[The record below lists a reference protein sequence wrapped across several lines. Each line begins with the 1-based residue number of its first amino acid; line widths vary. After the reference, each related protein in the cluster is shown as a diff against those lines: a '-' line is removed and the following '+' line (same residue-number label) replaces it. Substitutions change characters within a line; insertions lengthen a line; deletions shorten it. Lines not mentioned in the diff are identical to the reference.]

1 MVLLYVVCGSMQL
14 EIKINRGNDMKIGF
28 LNLLT
33 IIFVGCKLF
42 SVIDWSWWLVF
53 APTILNVLLLPVF
66 FVIAVASKVLKDM
79 D

>member
-1 MVLLYVVCGSMQL
+1 
-14 EIKINRGNDMKIGF
+14 MKIGF

-33 IIFVGCKLF
+33 VIFVACKLL

-66 FVIAVASKVLKDM
+66 FLFAVIGAVLKDE
-79 D
+79 

>member
-1 MVLLYVVCGSMQL
+1 M
-14 EIKINRGNDMKIGF
+14 RGNDMKIGF

-33 IIFVGCKLF
+33 IIFVIGKLF

-66 FVIAVASKVLKDM
+66 IIIAAIGAALKD
-79 D
+79 